1 MRISDWSSDVCSSD
15 LVAPAW
21 VEHPLLDPAR
31 PDADVV
37 IHPLV
42 AQHLRETF
50 GWSDQRIALA
60 IELAQPGDD
69 ERFEE
74 RQIIIAKIGL
84 EARVHRAG
92 HRQPPPPRP
101 RPTGRA
107 PCRERVCQYV

>member
-74 RQIIIAKIGL
+74 RQIIIAKISL
-84 EARVHRAG
+84 EARVQDRKSTRLNSSH
-92 HRQPPPPRP
+92 
-101 RPTGRA
+101 
-107 PCRERVCQYV
+107 